1 MLTPLKT
8 NRAPSKKVEH
18 TVVSLHIN
26 RSHLDQTKPPKIYE
40 LQKVKPKAIER
51 LDLYQTRKLKPGNVL
66 FSNFQFTAP
75 PLMLSSWL
83 MSDKYIELDQIEEY
97 RWIDFGRQFQARV
110 ELRSSHIFN
119 RTCCSALSP
128 VQK

>member
-8 NRAPSKKVEH
+8 IRAPSKKVEH

-66 FSNFQFTAP
+66 FSKFVHCAVIDIQ
-75 PLMLSSWL
+75 LS
-83 MSDKYIELDQIEEY
+83 
-97 RWIDFGRQFQARV
+97 G
-110 ELRSSHIFN
+110 
-119 RTCCSALSP
+119 
-128 VQK
+128 